1 MNRKAIHLL
10 IASLSLN
17 SLTALAQTGKAPGDG
32 LFENDSVLKITLSG
46 NLRDLMTDKGENPQN
61 HPVAISYLQDG
72 KEISVNAEARTRGH
86 FRKTMEIVPIH
97 PCCFNLQRAMRFR
110 LLYLKTRRN

>member
-1 MNRKAIHLL
+1 RSNPENCLPALKQLISQIMNRKAINLL

-17 SLTALAQTGKAPGDG
+17 SFTVLAQTGKAPGSG

-61 HPVAISYLQDG
+61 HPVAISYIQDG
-72 KEISVNAEARTRGH
+72 KEISVNADARTRGH
-86 FRKTMEIVPIH
+86 FRKTM
-97 PCCFNLQRAMRFR
+97 
-110 LLYLKTRRN
+110 